1 MSVDSVGNDAAGHP
15 QLGRPVSDAHRPAV
29 CCDQAGAALVAGLI
43 PRRRPA
49 TVGRFVVAV
58 AVDAFKGQPGRAF
71 AHVCQKVQRAFQPG
85 VADANASAAIV
96 WKLLVRWIMA
106 PRLHIDPG
114 VVFLSACETMSQIG
128 FGRPFLLQA
137 AAGLNRAGAKVQG
150 ADDLFSSAVT
160 HAVPVV
166 GRPALFGKAGNN
178 QSANTQTGAINK
190 FRHFITSIMANN
202 HWRERSNRVIEV
214 PLSAAKP
221 SYAGG
226 F

>member
-1 MSVDSVGNDAAGHP
+1 MSVDSVGNDAAGNP

-29 CCDQAGAALVAGLI
+29 CCDQASAALVAGLI
-43 PRRRPA
+43 PRGRPP

-58 AVDAFKGQPGRAF
+58 AVDALKAQPGGAF
-71 AHVCQKVQRAFQPG
+71 AHICQKVQWALQPG

-96 WKLLVRWIMA
+96 WKLLMRWILT
-106 PRLHIDPG
+106 PRLHIEPC
-114 VVFLSACETMSQIG
+114 VIFLSACEPMSQVG

-137 AAGLNRAGAKVQG
+137 AAGLDRAGSKVQG
-150 ADDLFSSAVT
+150 ADDLFSPTVT
-160 HAVPVV
+160 HAVPVI
-166 GRPALFGKAGNN
+166 GGSALFGKAGNN
-178 QSANTQTGAINK
+178 QSANTQPGAINK

-202 HWRERSNRVIEV
+202 HWRARSNRVIEV

-226 F
+226 I